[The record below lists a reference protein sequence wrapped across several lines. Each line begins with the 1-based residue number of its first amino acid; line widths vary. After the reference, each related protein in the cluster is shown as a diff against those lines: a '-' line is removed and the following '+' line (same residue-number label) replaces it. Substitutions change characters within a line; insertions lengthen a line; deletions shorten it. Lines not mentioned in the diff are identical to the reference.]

1 MILLFVYNNKTM
13 SRLFVITSFIFLTF
27 VSCQPN
33 TSHQRPA
40 VEDKSQDTELHRQSG
55 ITFLE
60 GGLIHKMEKKS
71 GITDTIFISVHKPDS
86 AHIILES
93 PTNTANIRIGQL
105 FSPNGSADGPFGK
118 VLEYRFKDTG
128 QYYITVSENLMV
140 GDHYNGA
147 YQVRIINGLSK

>member
-1 MILLFVYNNKTM
+1 M
-13 SRLFVITSFIFLTF
+13 SRLFVVTSIIFFTF
-27 VSCQPN
+27 VACQPN
-33 TSHQRPA
+33 TSHQKPA
-40 VEDKSQDTELHRQSG
+40 VEERSQDTALQRHSR
-55 ITFLE
+55 ITFLR
-60 GGLIHKMEKKS
+60 GGLVQKMEKKS
-71 GITDTIFISVHKPDS
+71 GITDTVFISVHNLDS

-105 FSPNGSADGPFGK
+105 VSPDGSADGPFGK

-147 YQVRIINGLSK
+147 YQVRIVNSLSK